1 MAAAALPN
9 PLPFPAPEANP
20 QPKQS
25 PAFKPWQHKVLHLLS
40 KGASVAK
47 AMRCVGLTE
56 DAFYKACTRHPEFK
70 QHASAARELHIA
82 TVAETFHE
90 AEAYARSYLD
100 ALLHDPEAPIA
111 LRLRVALA
119 ILNRKPGTWLPSPI
133 PTIEEAT
140 EIPDTLDTLDA
151 LDTSD
156 SSNAPDILDTLDNAA
171 AQATPD
177 ILDKLDKALPAGYA
191 KVEPITRPIPQNI
204 RTPNGSVGSAPGS
217 HRSSGPECC
226 TTGRPSMSE
235 AGLCS
240 LN

>member
-20 QPKQS
+20 QTEQS

-133 PTIEEAT
+133 PAIEAAT
-140 EIPDTLDTLDA
+140 EIPDTLDT
-151 LDTSD
+151 
-156 SSNAPDILDTLDNAA
+156 LDTLDNAA

-204 RTPNGSVGSAPGS
+204 RTPNGSVGSTPGR
-217 HRSSGPECC
+217 HRDSGPDCC
-226 TTGRPSMSE
+226 TAGRPSMSE
-235 AGLCS
+235 VGLCS

>member
-47 AMRCVGLTE
+47 AMRCAGLTE

-100 ALLHDPEAPIA
+100 ALLHNPEAPIA
-111 LRLRVALA
+111 LRLRAALA

-133 PTIEEAT
+133 PTIEAAT
-140 EIPDTLDTLDA
+140 EIPDTLDTLDIP
-151 LDTSD
+151 D
-156 SSNAPDILDTLDNAA
+156 STESPDILDTLDIPA

-191 KVEPITRPIPQNI
+191 KVEPITRPTPQNI
-204 RTPNGSVGSAPGS
+204 RTPNESVGSTPGR
-217 HRSSGPECC
+217 HRDSGPDCC
-226 TTGRPSMSE
+226 TTGRSSMSE